1 MKRGFNTLLVLLVA
15 ILAALLQIL
24 GRDLP
29 TGRDLLRKYKQ
40 SRITTEEVKE
50 LLVQE
55 WRKHFGPEKSKLEA
69 KHLEIASWAMAI
81 RGRRVFSQRDEDGAI
96 EAVFNRIGTT
106 DKVNLDHHG
115 IHGLSA

>member
-29 TGRDLLRKYKQ
+29 TGRDLLRNYKR

-55 WRKHFGPEKSKLEA
+55 SRKHFGPENPFFRMGPRFLA
-69 KHLEIASWAMAI
+69 KWRS
-81 RGRRVFSQRDEDGAI
+81 
-96 EAVFNRIGTT
+96 
-106 DKVNLDHHG
+106 
-115 IHGLSA
+115 